1 MKRSYSRANM
11 PDPPTGGSQTELPFS
26 SGEVEAFWSRVASNR
41 YEQANKQ
48 LHSTHIQRFAIS
60 VPRLKI
66 PSNGRLL
73 NLWSRQGEA
82 LPHIRARFPVADVE
96 NAEISRTMLEQ
107 ARERFPGEKFRE
119 TDLQTLSYSDDYF
132 DGILSLE
139 MLEHSPSPQ
148 RILREMC
155 RVLKAGGQLVLT
167 CPSAAIEPHLW
178 FADRFLGNHGEGPH
192 RFPSTSLVKKMLR
205 NAGLTLI
212 DHRSTLFV
220 PEELGP
226 VHGLNPLFERA
237 FQWFPAGELGI
248 RQLYEARK

>member
-1 MKRSYSRANM
+1 M
-11 PDPPTGGSQTELPFS
+11 PNPPVGGSRDELPFS
-26 SGEVEAFWSRVASNR
+26 SEDVEAFWSRVALKH
-41 YEQANKQ
+41 YEQANKH
-48 LHSTHIQRFAIS
+48 LHDTHIQRFVIS
-60 VPRLKI
+60 VPILKI
-66 PSNGRLL
+66 PGNGRLL
-73 NLWSRQGEA
+73 NVWSRQGEA
-82 LPHIRARFPVADVE
+82 LSYIRARFPVADVE
-96 NAEISRTMLEQ
+96 NAEISRTMLAQ
-107 ARERFPGEKFRE
+107 AKERFPLEKFRE
-119 TDLQTLSYSDDYF
+119 TDLRTLSYPDDYF

-192 RFPSTSLVKKMLR
+192 RFPSTRLVKKMLR
-205 NAGLTLI
+205 NAGLTLV